1 MKTLSILLASAIIMI
16 GLAVSSNAIADPTAH
31 EIVSEGK
38 ILMKRESG
46 FWEFIFL
53 VEHDGLIFWCE
64 SSQGILD
71 CKKLEGSVE

>member
-1 MKTLSILLASAIIMI
+1 MKTLSILLASTIMLI
-16 GLAVSSNAIADPTAH
+16 GLAVSSNATAQPTAH
-31 EIVSEGK
+31 EIVGEGR

-53 VEHDGLIFWCE
+53 VEHDGLIYWCE